1 MRVVK
6 GGLLNVSLVTCVKC
20 EGGCVKCE
28 GGCVKCEGG
37 CVKCEVREGRG
48 VQLVKAGRFKSE
60 VCEGR
65 VCEGR
70 VCEV

>member
-20 EGGCVKCE
+20 EVGE
-28 GGCVKCEGG
+28 GK
-37 CVKCEVREGRG
+37 
-48 VQLVKAGRFKSE
+48 
-60 VCEGR
+60 